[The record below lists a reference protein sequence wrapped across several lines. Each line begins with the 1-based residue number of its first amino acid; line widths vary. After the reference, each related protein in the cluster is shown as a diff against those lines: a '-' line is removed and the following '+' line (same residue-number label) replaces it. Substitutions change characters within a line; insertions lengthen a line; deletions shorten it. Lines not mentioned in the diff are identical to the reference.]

1 MAMRQPQHARTVRAI
16 LVAGFLAGVL
26 DIVAA
31 FVVYGLRG
39 ATPPRILQSIASG
52 LLGESAFR
60 GGAATAALGAALH
73 FLIAL
78 SAAAVYYT
86 ASRWLPVLV
95 RRPVPSGL
103 LYGIAVYLFMNHL
116 VVPLSAV
123 AKRPFSPELA
133 AVILVVHM
141 TCVGLPIALTIARHA
156 APPQLLPAA
165 LHE

>member
-1 MAMRQPQHARTVRAI
+1 MSRPPHAGKAI
-16 LVAGFLAGVL
+16 LVAGLLAGVL
-26 DIVAA
+26 DIAAA
-31 FVVYGLRG
+31 FIVYGLRG

-52 LLGESAFR
+52 LLGASAFR

-73 FLIAL
+73 FLIAV
-78 SAAAVYYT
+78 SAAAIYYA
-86 ASRWLPVLV
+86 ASRWLPILV

-103 LYGIAVYLFMNHL
+103 LYGIAVYVIMNHL

-141 TCVGLPIALTIARHA
+141 MCVGLPIALTIARHTG
-156 APPQLLPAA
+156 PRQVHPAA
-165 LHE
+165 VRE